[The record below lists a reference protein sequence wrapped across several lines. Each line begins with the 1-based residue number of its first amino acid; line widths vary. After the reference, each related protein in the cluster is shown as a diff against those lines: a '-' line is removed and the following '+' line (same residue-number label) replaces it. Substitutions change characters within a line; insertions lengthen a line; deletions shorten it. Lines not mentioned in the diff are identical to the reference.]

1 MSKHK
6 PFLIAYVVMYFSVA
20 IALNVI
26 LGPPGLSS
34 TYLNLYKADHDQYLS
49 IVKSDDYKLWK
60 ERPER
65 TTDDPVLDEKIIFA
79 SEYEARN
86 EFIAEQRRRGLYDTL
101 FDFFNVGM
109 LVFLIVR
116 LAAKPVIGLMD
127 STIADIQT
135 QIDEADALR
144 DRAAVRKHAAES
156 RLANIEHDQDALKE
170 ETVEKIERETVA
182 IKEHTVQSLELLK
195 RETEDRKRQETAK
208 AARALKVALIDAAL
222 DHVRKGY
229 EATRSSETE
238 SKLTHQ
244 FVDQIGKRT

>member
-1 MSKHK
+1 MSGQK

-34 TYLNLYKADHDQYLS
+34 AYLDLYKADHDRYMS
-49 IVKSDDYKLWK
+49 IVKSDDYKLWT

-65 TTDDPVLDEKIIFA
+65 TTDDAVLNEKIIFA
-79 SEYEARN
+79 SEYEARD
-86 EFIAEQRRRGLYDTL
+86 EFIAEQRRRGRYETL

-109 LVFLIVR
+109 LILLVTR
-116 LAAKPVIGLMD
+116 LAAKPLFRLMD
-127 STIADIQT
+127 SKIADIESE
-135 QIDEADALR
+135 IDEADSLR

-156 RLANIEHDQDALKE
+156 KLANTGHDREALRE
-170 ETVEKIERETVA
+170 ETVEKIERETAA
-182 IKEHTVQSLELLK
+182 IKEHTGQSLELLK

-208 AARALKVALIDAAL
+208 AAYALKAALIDAAI
-222 DHVRKGY
+222 DQVRKDY

-238 SKLTHQ
+238 SRFTHQ
-244 FVDQIGKRT
+244 FVEQIGKRT